1 MLNNVKL
8 TFSPNT
14 RFILCYFT
22 SSFTKANTLTMTKT
36 HPIREPS
43 SQTVN
48 VVTDDTLTVSLLLM
62 SLS

>member
-14 RFILCYFT
+14 RFILCC
-22 SSFTKANTLTMTKT
+22 FTKANTLTMTKT
-36 HPIREPS
+36 HPIHEPS

-48 VVTDDTLTVSLLLM
+48 VVTDDTSTVSLLLM